1 MADTAQDPTLPQKK
15 RARRRVVGAAVLCL
29 GLAVGL
35 PFVFDAEPK
44 KSTRS
49 AEQVPINVT
58 VAKPAANPTL
68 PAPTSSAPNAAGTDS
83 SVAIPMASPV
93 PPVVAIPPPVE
104 PDVPKQTPIETK
116 AEVKAEVRADGKT
129 EAKPALK
136 PGTATPP
143 IPSTVTELIAQGDK
157 KKLEKQKADAA
168 AKAAKS
174 APDTASAAT
183 PTKGKYLVQIGAFG
197 SATGAQE
204 QSKRATAL
212 GLKAFTEEIST
223 NAGKRIRVR
232 VGPFANKEQADKA
245 RDTLKAGGIDSALIA
260 P

>member
-44 KSTRS
+44 KSTQS

-116 AEVKAEVRADGKT
+116 AEVKADGKT

-183 PTKGKYLVQIGAFG
+183 PAKGKYLVQIGAFG
-197 SATGAQE
+197 SATGAEE

-245 RDTLKAGGIDSALIA
+245 RDALKAGGIDSALIA

>member
-35 PFVFDAEPK
+35 PFLFDAEPK
-44 KSTRS
+44 KSTQS
-49 AEQVPINVT
+49 AEPVPIHVT

-68 PAPTSSAPNAAGTDS
+68 PASTNSVPNPASAPAPASASADS

-93 PPVVAIPPPVE
+93 PPVVATPPPAE
-104 PDVPKQTPIETK
+104 PDVK
-116 AEVKAEVRADGKT
+116 A
-129 EAKPALK
+129 EAKPAVK
-136 PGTATPP
+136 PGTTTPP

-174 APDTASAAT
+174 VPDTAGAAA

-197 SATGAQE
+197 SANGADE

-245 RDTLKAGGIDSALIA
+245 RETLKAGGIDSALIA

>member
-1 MADTAQDPTLPQKK
+1 MADTAHDPTLPQKK

-44 KSTRS
+44 KSTPS
-49 AEQVPINVT
+49 AEQVPMNVT

-68 PAPTSSAPNAAGTDS
+68 PAPTSSAPNAAGAES
-83 SVAIPMASPV
+83 SAAIPLASPV

-104 PDVPKQTPIETK
+104 PEVPKQTPTEIK
-116 AEVKAEVRADGKT
+116 PEVKAEVKT
-129 EAKPALK
+129 DAKPALK
-136 PGTATPP
+136 PSTATPP
-143 IPSTVTELIAQGDK
+143 IPSTVTELIAQGDR

-168 AKAAKS
+168 AKAAKT
-174 APDTASAAT
+174 APDTASVT
-183 PTKGKYLVQIGAFG
+183 PPTKGKYLVQIGAFG
-197 SATGAQE
+197 SATGAEE

>member
-1 MADTAQDPTLPQKK
+1 MADTAQDPTLQQKK

-44 KSTRS
+44 KSAQST
-49 AEQVPINVT
+49 EQVPINVT
-58 VAKPAANPTL
+58 VAKPAASPTL

-93 PPVVAIPPPVE
+93 PPVVAMPPPVE
-104 PDVPKQTPIETK
+104 PDAPKPTPIETK
-116 AEVKAEVRADGKT
+116 AEVKADGKT

-136 PGTATPP
+136 PGAATPP

-174 APDTASAAT
+174 APDAASAAT
-183 PTKGKYLVQIGAFG
+183 PAKGKYLVQIGAFG
-197 SATGAQE
+197 SATGADE